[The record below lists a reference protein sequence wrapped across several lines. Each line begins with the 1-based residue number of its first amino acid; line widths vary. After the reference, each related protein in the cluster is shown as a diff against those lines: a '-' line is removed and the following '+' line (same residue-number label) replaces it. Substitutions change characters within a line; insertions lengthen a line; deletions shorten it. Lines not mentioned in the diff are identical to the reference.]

1 MDFFISKSN
10 NIFVYLL
17 EDEVSLENRNSIGY
31 KRKREAQANYA
42 MTCDK
47 DGERWAR
54 SREYQRNYRAR
65 LQAKAV
71 SNQKELPDPSMII
84 GKQPG
89 LI

>member
-1 MDFFISKSN
+1 MAP
-10 NIFVYLL
+10 
-17 EDEVSLENRNSIGY
+17 R
-31 KRKREAQANYA
+31 

-47 DGERWAR
+47 DVERQAR